1 LAINLKQ
8 SFVDILNKYF
18 RRNEKYLLS
27 DNILYEMN
35 GVVLMKTNHAIFDF
49 HGLVV
54 DDIIAY
60 CAAQGHKP
68 DRIIFVSSYDIE
80 IEDAPTMNM
89 KMHADSKISIIEEDG
104 KIIARVCIGEWVAL
118 KEA

>member
-1 LAINLKQ
+1 MQ
-8 SFVDILNKYF
+8 SFKDILKKYF
-18 RRNEKYLLS
+18 WRNEKYLLS
-27 DNILYEMN
+27 DNILYGMN

-60 CAAQGHKP
+60 CATQGHKP

-80 IEDAPTMNM
+80 VEDAPTMNM
-89 KMHADSKISIIEEDG
+89 KMHADSKISIVEEDNQ
-104 KIIARVCIGEWVAL
+104 IIARVCIGELVSI
-118 KEA
+118 KET